1 LQQENV
7 TLRETAKII
16 AGEAVVVGILFLVFA
31 LLDRFDYTVILGSL
45 LGAAINIAYFFFMC
59 LGVNL
64 AMDKEEP
71 HKQKQVLNLSYIL
84 RLAFMALGLAA
95 GLKFSCF
102 NNICVVVPLL
112 VTRPILTL
120 TALLSKEVK

>member
-71 HKQKQVLNLSYIL
+71 HKKKQVLNLSYIL

-95 GLKFSCF
+95 GLKLSCF